1 MAFRRPLYYTNG
13 NLTEMSDGIISGITS
28 QAFWEFINNPS
39 VTLSVWGSG
48 GNLGTLYDTRMQAGA
63 SSTST
68 TDYPAET
75 TTAEP
80 SSVSVGYSRLQQDVS
95 APGIIDTNNI
105 KYPAYY
111 DGANIRAMSMQDLF
125 DTFIYTAMT
134 WIVRSD
140 ELYTISQSGGF
151 GGYNLQSWTPV
162 FSDTRADTGAYTAE
176 GIGETL
182 DQPYTVANFY
192 LHRRAGSSV
201 SYTTPVCINTNGNLY
216 QTSEAG
222 FNPTLSESIRYVAAH
237 QPGYRLRYGFN
248 TAGNNNGSGMTDTRL
263 DGGGAYTQRFVDGD
277 DYRAQEF
284 PNGNAQTISTYY
296 LRSRLE

>member
-13 NLTEMSDGIISGITS
+13 NLAEMSDGMVSAITS
-28 QAFWEFINNPS
+28 RAFWEFINNPS
-39 VTLSVWGSG
+39 VTLGVWGSG
-48 GNLGTLYDTRMQAGA
+48 GNLGTIYDTRMQAGA
-63 SSTST
+63 GKTAT
-68 TDYPAET
+68 TDYPSEAT
-75 TTAEP
+75 TDEP
-80 SSVSVGYSRLQQDVS
+80 SVVTIGYSRIQQDVS
-95 APGIIDTNNI
+95 APSIIDTNNV

-111 DGANIRAMSMQDLF
+111 DGANIRAMSMQDMF

-134 WIVRSD
+134 WVVRSD
-140 ELYTISQSGGF
+140 ELYTISQSSVIS
-151 GGYNLQSWTPV
+151 GYNPLSSTPV

-176 GIGETL
+176 GISETL

-192 LHRRAGSSV
+192 LHRRVPLAN
-201 SYTTPVCINTNGNLY
+201 SYTAPVCINTSGNVY
-216 QTSEAG
+216 EITESG
-222 FNPTLSESIRYVAAH
+222 FNPTLAETIRYVAAH
-237 QPGYRLRYGFN
+237 QPGYRLRYGIN
-248 TAGNNNGSGMTDTRL
+248 SAGNNNGSGMTDTRL